1 MLNGKQ
7 GQELLENLVKI
18 WESFA
23 IYSKMMDKIFDY
35 LNRYY
40 LKNSELK
47 MVGETCIHMFHEQV
61 FTRERKQLITS
72 TILG

>member
-61 FTRERKQLITS
+61 FTRERK
-72 TILG
+72 